1 MPPKNRIKT
10 DLIKNLQI
18 SLVFI
23 WIGFVCAISFMEAWL
38 KFKAVG
44 VTLQI
49 GLGIGQLVFGALN
62 FVEIIIASLILSGA
76 YLKKRID
83 RKQKNFNLFLIPL
96 FILLIQTFWVLP
108 VLDDR
113 ATQIINGS
121 TLEKSYWHTLY
132 IVLEIIKFLSLLLF
146 GKTLFKSK

>member
-62 FVEIIIASLILSGA
+62 FVEIIIASLILSGV

-96 FILLIQTFWVLP
+96 FILLIQTFWLLP

-121 TLEKSYWHTLY
+121 TLEKSHWHTLY
-132 IVLEIIKFLSLLLF
+132 IILEITKFLSLLLF